1 MRACMHAYLHTYI
14 HTCMH
19 ISRYV
24 VDDEASE
31 KEFPQGVRDKGRAG
45 RRLDDFERD
54 PQAVIAGLKKPELA
68 ALRVYTS
75 PAFPEINDPLRDQT
89 RFRERRPHPLPVT
102 VALIVRALKKLR
114 KIGAADS
121 AAVQALTLW
130 RGMKNVRVTDEF
142 ARRGGTE
149 LGAIARLECVV
160 AHVPHRRLWRGRR
173 LQPLRQRQVAHL
185 QDHDGQ
191 QAAARYVYV
200 YVCL

>member
-1 MRACMHAYLHTYI
+1 
-14 HTCMH
+14 MH

-130 RGMKNVRVTDEF
+130 RGMKNVRVTDEASSLDVLPVICATILAF
-142 ARRGGTE
+142 
-149 LGAIARLECVV
+149 
-160 AHVPHRRLWRGRR
+160 VPLM
-173 LQPLRQRQVAHL
+173 AL
-185 QDHDGQ
+185 QDASSKN
-191 QAAARYVYV
+191 QASEP
-200 YVCL
+200 